1 MKVATQ
7 NGTAPA
13 QAPPRVSALARVT
26 KGRLARPQRVL
37 VYGAEGVGKST
48 FASGAPKPIFL
59 GAEGGTLYLDVAR
72 LPEPRTWDEALEA
85 LRDVRREPHDY
96 ETIVIDPLNWL
107 QPMCWEKVAGAGVS
121 IEQACGG
128 FGKGY
133 VAALDLWR
141 VLVAELG
148 AIWSERSMHVV
159 LLAHAA
165 LGRVENT
172 VGLSYN
178 QWRPALHASD
188 KANAAGLFAQWVDHV
203 LYVAV
208 ETHATRGADDR
219 VIGVSTGRRVAHAAP
234 SGGWVA
240 KGRMLP
246 SELELSWAAFY
257 EAATRGQEVESL
269 LERVDPETRE
279 RARGFLRAGADVG
292 EVLAKLKE
300 KVQK

>member
-13 QAPPRVSALARVT
+13 QAPPRVNALARVT

-48 FASGAPKPIFL
+48 FASGAPRPIFL

-72 LPEPRTWDEALEA
+72 LPEPRTWDEALDA

-96 ETIVIDPLNWL
+96 ETIVVDPLNWL
-107 QPMCWEKVAGAGVS
+107 QPLCWDAVS
-121 IEQACGG
+121 GGGRIEDACGG

-133 VAALDLWR
+133 QAAHDLWR
-141 VLVAELG
+141 VMLRELDG
-148 AIWSERSMHVV
+148 LWRERSMHVV
-159 LLAHAA
+159 LIAHAA
-165 LGRVENT
+165 LARFENT
-172 VGLSYN
+172 TGLGYDH
-178 QWRPALHASD
+178 WVPALHMS
-188 KANAAGLFAQWVDHV
+188 KKINTVGLFAQWVDHV

-234 SGGWVA
+234 SGGWMA

-246 SELELSWAAFY
+246 PELELSWAAFY

-300 KVQK
+300 KVTK